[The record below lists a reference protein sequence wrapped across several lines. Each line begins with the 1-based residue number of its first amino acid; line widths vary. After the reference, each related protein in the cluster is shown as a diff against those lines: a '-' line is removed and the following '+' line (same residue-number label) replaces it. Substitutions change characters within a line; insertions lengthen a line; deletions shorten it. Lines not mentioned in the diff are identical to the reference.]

1 MVLLRKS
8 RKISEDKMLNRK
20 LLLVVFV
27 IFLIGCQQYG
37 EEQADTIEIS
47 GGEPIIEEID
57 EEFDDNLD
65 DALKELEEIESI

>member
-1 MVLLRKS
+1 
-8 RKISEDKMLNRK
+8 MLNRK

-37 EEQADTIEIS
+37 EEQADTIEIN
-47 GGEPIIEEID
+47 GVEPIIEEIG

-65 DALKELEEIESI
+65 DALKELEDIESI